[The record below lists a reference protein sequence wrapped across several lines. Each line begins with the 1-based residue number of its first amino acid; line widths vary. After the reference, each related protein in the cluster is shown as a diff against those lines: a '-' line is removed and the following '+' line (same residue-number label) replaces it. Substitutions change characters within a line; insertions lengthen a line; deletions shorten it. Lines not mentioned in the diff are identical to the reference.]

1 MIRMSRDVKMNK
13 HNIRFETLS
22 CKIFIYS
29 EFDDHQTYS
38 KREDEAAMR

>member
-29 EFDDHQTYS
+29 EFDDQTYS
-38 KREDEAAMR
+38 KREDEVAMR